1 MYHLSLAVQHLIHL
15 NDVLAVQTGLNLN
28 DVLAVI
34 G

>member
-1 MYHLSLAVQHLIHL
+1 MYQLLLAVQHIIYL
-15 NDVLAVQTGLNLN
+15 NDVLAVRTGLNLN